1 MEIYREERMEELYA
15 FLDADAKLMGKRRR
29 ILAAPPLFTMKKELL
44 VSILERAEVAKKRQ
58 TQILEY
64 HKREWQRMERIF
76 THSFVEDE
84 LAELSEAEYEAY
96 PSVLPLAECFF
107 EQDIRLTYAEY
118 RACI

>member
-1 MEIYREERMEELYA
+1 ML
-15 FLDADAKLMGKRRR
+15 FRRR
-29 ILAAPPLFTMKKELL
+29 CEAYGEAKKNSGGSAAFTMKKELL

-64 HKREWQRMERIF
+64 QKREWQRMERIF

-96 PSVLPLAECFF
+96 PSILPLAECFF
-107 EQDIRLTYAEY
+107 EQDIR
-118 RACI
+118 